1 MSPDLPE
8 GAAPFPGGDRGH
20 ATSLDS
26 GRAATPGRIPWR
38 PVGTGLI
45 SVGAPLGVALLH
57 PLLGEVIAII
67 ELAVMLTVLGTA
79 LFGSQILSE
88 RAFRLL
94 RWLRNR
100 PEPLAPSDQ
109 GTARGGRPPNAAKD
123 DHRRAVM

>member
-8 GAAPFPGGDRGH
+8 GAARSLGGDRDH
-20 ATSLDS
+20 ATSLD
-26 GRAATPGRIPWR
+26 GERAATPGRIPWR

-57 PLLGEVIAII
+57 PLLGEAIAII

-100 PEPLAPSDQ
+100 PEPLAPTTRGQPREADHL
-109 GTARGGRPPNAAKD
+109 TPPKTITGGR
-123 DHRRAVM
+123 

>member
-79 LFGSQILSE
+79 LFAVWEPDPQ
-88 RAFRLL
+88 RASLPVVAL
-94 RWLRNR
+94 A
-100 PEPLAPSDQ
+100 PEPA
-109 GTARGGRPPNAAKD
+109 
-123 DHRRAVM
+123 